1 VTINIKILKR
11 FFHTTQISNDLGF
24 VCKRIW
30 HFYYFLKNIFLEE
43 IYAQSKNISF
53 SKEFDC
59 NWHHFIDFAIRKE
72 TLNFSKK
79 YFRIEIYFGKT
90 LLDFFCR

>member
-1 VTINIKILKR
+1 M
-11 FFHTTQISNDLGF
+11 HSQ
-24 VCKRIW
+24 
-30 HFYYFLKNIFLEE
+30 
-43 IYAQSKNISF
+43 KNISF

-79 YFRIEIYFGKT
+79 YFRIETYFGKT